1 MDITTITD
9 LIAPIATVLGAAA
22 PAAVWAGRRIATM
35 SRTIT
40 ALQGAVEL
48 HDAQNRG
55 VVLTLS
61 RATHP
66 RSAIPLLRQAGWTV
80 CPYDVSDVRIGA
92 DSDVCMILPTTDQ
105 FWADLAVADV
115 VLVQGYSAADVATL
129 ASTERFRHTLGP
141 GAAVV
146 LFTPDSRSIFYD
158 QRAWGDGDQSVTVP
172 ATAEA
177 AVRSAVARR
186 RHIQALQGVRP
197 GGLDDA
203 RKALV
208 G

>member
-1 MDITTITD
+1 MDITAITD
-9 LIAPIATVLGAAA
+9 LIAPVATLLGAVT
-22 PAAVWAGRRIATM
+22 PA
-35 SRTIT
+35 
-40 ALQGAVEL
+40 
-48 HDAQNRG
+48 
-55 VVLTLS
+55 
-61 RATHP
+61 
-66 RSAIPLLRQAGWTV
+66 
-80 CPYDVSDVRIGA
+80 
-92 DSDVCMILPTTDQ
+92 
-105 FWADLAVADV
+105 ADV

-129 ASTERFRHTLGP
+129 AGTERFRHTLGP

-146 LFTPDSRSIFYD
+146 LFTPDSRSIVYD

-197 GGLDDA
+197 GGLADA

>member
-1 MDITTITD
+1 MKCSIFIFGKRFALKVLDD
-9 LIAPIATVLGAAA
+9 GRLLTVAVLDVADGAA
-22 PAAVWAGRRIATM
+22 
-35 SRTIT
+35 
-40 ALQGAVEL
+40 
-48 HDAQNRG
+48 
-55 VVLTLS
+55 
-61 RATHP
+61 
-66 RSAIPLLRQAGWTV
+66 
-80 CPYDVSDVRIGA
+80 
-92 DSDVCMILPTTDQ
+92 LPTTDQ

-129 ASTERFRHTLGP
+129 AGTERFRHTLGP

-146 LFTPDSRSIFYD
+146 LFTPDFRSIFYD

-172 ATAEA
+172 ATAGA

-197 GGLDDA
+197 GGLADA